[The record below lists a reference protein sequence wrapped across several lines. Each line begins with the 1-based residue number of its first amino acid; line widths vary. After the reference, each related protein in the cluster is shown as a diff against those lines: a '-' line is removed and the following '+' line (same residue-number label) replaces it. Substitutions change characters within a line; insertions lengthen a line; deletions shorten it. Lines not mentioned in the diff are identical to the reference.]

1 LRAALA
7 ARIYEE
13 APQQNAA
20 ALGCTPIHL
29 QGELVISLRRIFA
42 GLATR
47 FPGARVGARLGL
59 VAATLSG
66 LAIAFDMGGSDGYA
80 LPLSYLMGAPTNGL
94 IFRALSFVM
103 HLRPDLVT
111 STGPS
116 SHWDWYHVL
125 FCGCI
130 ALNWTLLGLLV
141 DVTRPEPVGP
151 PALRSLHQTA
161 DEPKRLL
168 EPTFGP
174 LEGAFKELE
183 RRKEPTRVD
192 SPRRAA

>member
-1 LRAALA
+1 M
-7 ARIYEE
+7 
-13 APQQNAA
+13 N
-20 ALGCTPIHL
+20 
-29 QGELVISLRRIFA
+29 SLRGMFTA
-42 GLATR
+42 LATR

-59 VAATLSG
+59 IAATLSG
-66 LAIAFDMGGSDGYA
+66 LAIAFDVGGWDGYA

-116 SHWDWYHVL
+116 SHWDWYHVV

-130 ALNWTLLGLLV
+130 TLNWTLLGLLA
-141 DVTRPEPVGP
+141 DLTRPEPVAP
-151 PALRSLHQTA
+151 PAHRSLHEAA

-168 EPTFGP
+168 EPTFVL
-174 LEGAFKELE
+174 LEDTFKELE
-183 RRKEPTRVD
+183 RRARPSRLH
-192 SPRRAA
+192 SRRRAA